1 MLKKS
6 IPLLL
11 SAGDRILPLTRHTPF
26 LAQRLAVQRGL
37 NKVFAEAIEDGL
49 FDILDDRWVQLSIH
63 DLGLHWCITK
73 SPRSNQL
80 LVAKQAPVEVTIGG
94 NWREF
99 LLLASRQE
107 DPDTLFFRRRL
118 QIDGDTELGLAVKNL
133 IDSLDPESL
142 PKWLWSTLEA
152 FGETAMA
159 QQQATRQPIPG
170 AQPQQV

>member
-1 MLKKS
+1 MLKKT
-6 IPLLL
+6 IPFLL
-11 SAGDRILPLTRHTPF
+11 SAGDRVLPLTRHTPYF
-26 LAQRLAVQRGL
+26 AQRLAMQRGL
-37 NKVFAEAIEDGL
+37 NKVFAEALEDGL
-49 FDILDDRWVQLSIH
+49 FDILDDRWVQLRIH
-63 DLGLHWCITK
+63 DLGLQWCITK

-80 LVAKQAPVEVTIGG
+80 LVARQAPVEVTIAG

-142 PKWLWSTLEA
+142 PKWLWHAVEA
-152 FGETAMA
+152 FGQSAAA
-159 QQQATRQPIPG
+159 QQQAQILSGEPRATAG
-170 AQPQQV
+170 

>member
-11 SAGDRILPLTRHTPF
+11 SAGDRVLPLARHTPYF
-26 LAQRLAVQRGL
+26 AQRLAMQRSL
-37 NKVFAEAIEDGL
+37 NKVFAEAIDDGL
-49 FDILDDRWVQLSIH
+49 FDILDDRWMQLRIH

-80 LVAKQAPVEVTIGG
+80 VVARQAPVEVTIAG

-142 PKWLWSTLEA
+142 PKWLWRTVETLGQSAAE
-152 FGETAMA
+152 
-159 QQQATRQPIPG
+159 QQHAVNS
-170 AQPQQV
+170 QPQPAGL